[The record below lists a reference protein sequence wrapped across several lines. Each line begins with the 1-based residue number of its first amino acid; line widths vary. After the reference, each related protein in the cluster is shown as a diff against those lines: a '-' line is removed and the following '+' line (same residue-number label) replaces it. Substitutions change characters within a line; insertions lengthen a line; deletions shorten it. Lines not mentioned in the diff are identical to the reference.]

1 MLCDE
6 TYEEDTEELG
16 DTADALCTLTVPG
29 IFPLQLGCTE
39 SNYLGEHR
47 DKVMKSK
54 SLKKWQVW
62 NYGCYFYLVNLRTLM
77 GGTGLSIDGNSF
89 PDKLFAITC

>member
-1 MLCDE
+1 MLYGE
-6 TYEEDTEELG
+6 AYEEDTEQLG

-29 IFPLQLGCTE
+29 IFPLQLGCTK

-47 DKVMKSK
+47 DKVMKNK
-54 SLKKWQVW
+54 SLKKWQAQDC
-62 NYGCYFYLVNLRTLM
+62 GCYFYLVILRSLM
-77 GGTGLSIDGNSF
+77 GRTVLSIDGNSF